1 MTQRNNRGFTLIELM
16 IVVAIIGLLAG
27 IGYPSYTEYVM
38 RGKRSEARSGLLDA
52 GAKLERYYSDNAQ
65 YADLATAGIQTSSDN
80 GHYTISVTLAN
91 GNQDFTLRATPATFK
106 IISVAMSNLLTPV
119 HVAHNM
125 APMRIAGVNKL
136 F

>member
-106 IISVAMSNLLTPV
+106 DHICGYVELT
-119 HVAHNM
+119 HTGARSSQHGTN
-125 APMRIAGVNKL
+125 ADCWGK
-136 F
+136 